1 MNNPFHLFAI
11 LFIYAVIVQSEDLHE
26 NTNMQTPAKEI
37 IGQQPVKT
45 EQSMTKEKTETKMP
59 NKQTSNADK
68 SNKAQR
74 TKKKK
79 QAHKVPDE
87 LTKYLN
93 YHKCFKMDVNAMTFR
108 KIKKE
113 EKTTDAPLPPDPNP
127 NAMKQFTFMGRCYG
141 TGVQ

>member
-79 QAHKVPDE
+79 QGMFDDE
-87 LTKYLN
+87 MILSGGFDYRLLI
-93 YHKCFKMDVNAMTFR
+93 HGHHQLAD
-108 KIKKE
+108 
-113 EKTTDAPLPPDPNP
+113 
-127 NAMKQFTFMGRCYG
+127 
-141 TGVQ
+141 

>member
-1 MNNPFHLFAI
+1 MRMNNPFHLFAI

-68 SNKAQR
+68 SNKA
-74 TKKKK
+74 
-79 QAHKVPDE
+79 